1 MEKTDFPVQLTER
14 ALLRIQQILKKQGRE
29 GDYLRIGVRSGG
41 CSGFEYVMM
50 PTQQVRPDDLTAEFD
65 GIRVVI
71 DPKSAK
77 ILAGTTIDYT
87 GQLIGG
93 GFQFHNPNAKRQ
105 CGCGTSFSV

>member
-1 MEKTDFPVQLTER
+1 METTTFPLQFTER
-14 ALLRIQQILKKQGRE
+14 ALRRIQQILQKQGQE
-29 GDYLRIGVRSGG
+29 GAYLRVGVRSGG

-50 PTQQVRPDDLTAEFD
+50 PTQQVRPDDLTAEF
-65 GIRVVI
+65 GGVRVII

-77 ILAGTTIDYT
+77 VLAGTTIDYT

-93 GFQFHNPNAKRQ
+93 GFQFQNPNAKRQ